1 MKLIKKQEKIISYDK
16 NEKKP
21 IIRASIC
28 NGEKVAGFKNLK
40 TGEFEEVML
49 IKTDHDLDTFM
60 ELYDISVAEI
70 ATEW

>member
-1 MKLIKKQEKIISYDK
+1 MKLIKKQEKIIPYDK

-40 TGEFEEVML
+40 TGKFEEVML